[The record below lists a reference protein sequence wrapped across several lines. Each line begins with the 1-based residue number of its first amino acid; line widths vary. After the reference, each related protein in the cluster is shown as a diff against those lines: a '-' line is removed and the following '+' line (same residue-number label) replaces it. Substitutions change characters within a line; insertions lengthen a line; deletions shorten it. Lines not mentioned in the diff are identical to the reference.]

1 MTKIFIANQKPPKAF
16 KMADNIT
23 VIVDANIVIIMVLFV
38 VINLRVNVPSHM

>member
-1 MTKIFIANQKPPKAF
+1 
-16 KMADNIT
+16 MADNIT